1 MRSFVKEM
9 VMGLLIWSCIIWV
22 VVFDP
27 SQFAHWLKI
36 AIYLGCIT
44 WIWWWICGFGNP
56 FKSDKEKEEV

>member
-1 MRSFVKEM
+1 
-9 VMGLLIWSCIIWV
+9 MGLLIWSCIIWV

-27 SQFAHWLKI
+27 NQFAYWLKI

-56 FKSDKEKEEV
+56 FKSDKENEEV